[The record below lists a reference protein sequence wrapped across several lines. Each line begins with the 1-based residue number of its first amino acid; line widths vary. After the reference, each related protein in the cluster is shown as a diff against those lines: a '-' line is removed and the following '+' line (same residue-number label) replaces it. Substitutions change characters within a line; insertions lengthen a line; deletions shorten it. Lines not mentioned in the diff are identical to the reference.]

1 MRDTYAVIKQRLVR
15 LMDLIVLSIEKR
27 KNANKIADLKI
38 IKAK

>member
-1 MRDTYAVIKQRLVR
+1 
-15 LMDLIVLSIEKR
+15 MDLIVLSIEKR